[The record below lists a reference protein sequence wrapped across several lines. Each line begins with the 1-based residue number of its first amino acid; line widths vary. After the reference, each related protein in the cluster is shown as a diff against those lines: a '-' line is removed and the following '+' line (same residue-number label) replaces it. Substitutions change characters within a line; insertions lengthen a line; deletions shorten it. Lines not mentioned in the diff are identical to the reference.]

1 MKQFTALSAFLAA
14 AYLRLPGQMRGMLL
28 LFCATIL
35 FSVMHALIRHVGE
48 GQHPFEMAFFRNL
61 FGFIVLAPF
70 FLRYGFGILR
80 TQRLDLHALRGS
92 IHVGSMMLF
101 FSAVTIAPLATVAAM
116 TFTAPLFVTLGA
128 VFLLGEQI
136 RYRRMGAL
144 FLGFAGVMIVLR
156 PGFGELEV
164 GALMALGSSG
174 IWACAMLMI
183 KILSRTESSLTLT
196 AYMAIFL
203 TPLSA
208 IPAAFVWQWPSVEE
222 LGWLA
227 VMGIVGTGGHLFL
240 AQAFR
245 EADATTVLPLDFLR
259 LIWASLLGYFLFGQV
274 PEALVWVG
282 GAVIFS
288 STIYLAYREAV
299 VSRRARRALDPPAAA
314 GVRAT
319 RRCAGLPGPSAG
331 RYRRR

>member
-1 MKQFTALSAFLAA
+1 MNQFATLSNYLGA
-14 AYLRLPGQMRGMLL
+14 AYLRLPGQLRGMLL
-28 LFCATIL
+28 ILCATIL
-35 FSVMHALIRHVGE
+35 FSGMHAIVRHVGE
-48 GQHPFEMAFFRNL
+48 VQHPFEMAFFRNL

-80 TQRLDLHALRGS
+80 TQRLGLHALRGTV
-92 IHVGSMMLF
+92 HVGSMLLF

-128 VFLLGEQI
+128 VFLLGENI
-136 RYRRMGAL
+136 RYRRVGAL
-144 FLGFAGVMIVLR
+144 LIGFAGVMIVLR
-156 PGFGELEV
+156 PGLGELET

-174 IWACAMLMI
+174 IWACALIMI
-183 KILSRTESSLTLT
+183 KVLSRTESSLTLT
-196 AYMAIFL
+196 AYMALFL

-208 IPAAFVWQWPSVEE
+208 IPAAFVWQWPSGEE

-227 VMGIVGTGGHLFL
+227 LMGTVGTAGHLFL

-245 EADATTVLPLDFLR
+245 EADVTTVLPLDFLR

-274 PEALVWVG
+274 PEALVWIG

-299 VSRRARRALDPPAAA
+299 VSRRTRKETDPPIPP
-314 GVRAT
+314 VPPVP
-319 RRCAGLPGPSAG
+319 PG
-331 RYRRR
+331 

>member
-1 MKQFTALSAFLAA
+1 LKLLAKFSDPLSA

-28 LFCATIL
+28 LLCATIL
-35 FSVMHALIRHVGE
+35 FSCMHALIRHVGE
-48 GQHPFEMAFFRNL
+48 AQHPFEMAFFRNL

-70 FLRYGFGILR
+70 FMRYGFGILR
-80 TQRLDLHALRGS
+80 TQRFGLHAIRGTV
-92 IHVGSMMLF
+92 HVGSMLLF
-101 FSAVTIAPLATVAAM
+101 FSAVTVAPLATVAAM

-128 VFLLGEQI
+128 VLLLGEKI
-136 RYRRMGAL
+136 RYRRVGAL
-144 FLGFAGVMIVLR
+144 LIGFAGVMIVLR
-156 PGFGELEV
+156 PGLGGLEV

-174 IWACAMLMI
+174 IWACALLMI
-183 KILSRTESSLTLT
+183 KVLSRTESSITLT

-208 IPAAFVWQWPSVEE
+208 IPAALVWQWPSAEE

-227 VMGIVGTGGHLFL
+227 LMGSIGTAGHLFL

-259 LIWASLLGYFLFGQV
+259 LIWASLLGYFLFSQV
-274 PEALVWVG
+274 PEVLVWIG

-299 VSRRARRALDPPAAA
+299 VSRHTRKTTDPPL
-314 GVRAT
+314 
-319 RRCAGLPGPSAG
+319 LPG
-331 RYRRR
+331 